1 MFRSCLTRHF
11 LLFFAVLHNST
22 AAQAEPPHAMTAFLN
37 RHCSDCHSN
46 GNAEGGFELSQL
58 PAQFSE
64 TANFTRWIRVFDR
77 VASGEMPPPEHQ
89 SPAPPAQAAFLQQTK
104 NWLQGHQQQL
114 WNEQGRVHGRRL
126 TNLQLERTLHDL
138 LGIDI
143 PLAVLMPEEPRNSLF
158 TSDADSQPM
167 SHFQLQQ
174 HLQIVDTALHEA
186 FRRALVTEQSVNRD
200 LGPEQI
206 ARENPGRRTRE
217 PEMLEGLAVTWS
229 SRLIFYGRLPCT
241 TAPEDGWYRFR
252 IRAKALK
259 PPATGGVWCTVN
271 SGRCVSSAPLLNWLG
286 AFEARE
292 EFQEWTFTGW
302 LTKGDMLEV
311 RPGDDTLKMGRF
323 SGGQVGAGEGSP
335 QDLPGI
341 AIEHLTMEQI
351 HTGPEQ
357 SACGALLF
365 ADLQPASLVRNLQQA
380 TLHSA
385 APIHDLQRLLLNF
398 AQRAFRRPV
407 QPSEISD
414 YLALAESHLQQN
426 GSLLD
431 AIRAGYRSLLCSP
444 RFLYF
449 TAAPGRLD
457 SWATATRLSYFLW
470 NRPPDEELI
479 QLAAA
484 DRLTDPAVVRE
495 QLQRMLAHPHGQDF
509 IPDFAAQWLD
519 LRDIDFTSPDRRL
532 YPGFDVIVQ
541 HSMVAETESFLQQML
556 DQNQSITRLIAA
568 DETWLNERL
577 ARYYGIEGVTGD
589 ELQTVSLTDTARPG
603 GLVTQGAIMKVTA
616 NGTTTSPVLR
626 GVWVS
631 ERLLGREIP
640 PPPASVPAIEPDIRG
655 AVSIRE
661 MLERHK
667 SDSACAACHRH
678 IDAPGFALEN
688 FDPSGRWRRTYA
700 AAERKRDAAEID
712 AGYQLASGES
722 FGSLQEFQQLICDR
736 PEQLA
741 AGMARMLMEYSTGT
755 AVTFSERD
763 EVDRIV
769 AAVSADNYGF
779 RSILEEI
786 VTSWVFLNR

>member
-1 MFRSCLTRHF
+1 MFCNYLIGQCL
-11 LLFFAVLHNST
+11 LLVLLLPAT
-22 AAQAEPPHAMTAFLN
+22 AAHAEPPEAMTAFLN
-37 RHCSDCHSN
+37 RNCSDCHGN
-46 GNAEGGFELSQL
+46 GNSEGGFAFSEL
-58 PAQFSE
+58 PAGFSE
-64 TANFTRWIRVFDR
+64 AADFSRWIRVFDR

-89 SPAPPAQAAFLQQTK
+89 PPAASAQAAFLQQTK
-104 NWLQGHQQQL
+104 NWLQEHQQQL

-143 PLAVLMPEEPRNSLF
+143 PLAAQMPEEPRNSLF

-174 HLQIVDTALHEA
+174 HLQIVDTALQEA
-186 FRRALVTEQSVNRD
+186 FRRALTTEQSVVRD

-206 ARENPGRRTRE
+206 VRQNPIRRTRE
-217 PEMLEGLAVTWS
+217 PELLDGLAVTWS

-252 IRAKALK
+252 IRAKALQ

-292 EFQEWTFTGW
+292 EFRDWTFTGW

-323 SGGQVGAGEGSP
+323 SGGQVGAGEGGP
-335 QDLPGI
+335 QNLPGI
-341 AIEHLTMEQI
+341 AIEHLRMEQI
-351 HTGPEQ
+351 HHGLSEN
-357 SACGALLF
+357 AAGRLLF
-365 ADLQPASLVRNLQQA
+365 GDLQPESQVSNLQQA
-380 TLHSA
+380 TLQSA
-385 APIHDLQRLLLNF
+385 APLRDLHRLLLSF
-398 AQRAFRRPV
+398 AERAFRRPV
-407 QPSEISD
+407 QPSEITD
-414 YLALAESHLQQN
+414 YVALAEEQLQQN

-431 AIRAGYRSLLCSP
+431 AIRVGYRSLLCSP

-449 TAAPGRLD
+449 TATPGRLD

-470 NRPPDEELI
+470 NRPPDQ
-479 QLAAA
+479 QLAELAA
-484 DRLTDPAVVRE
+484 DDKLQDPAVVRE
-495 QLQRMLAHPHGQDF
+495 QLHRMLAHPHGQNF
-509 IPDFAAQWLD
+509 IPDFAAEWLD

-556 DQNQSITRLIAA
+556 DHNQSVVRLIAA

-577 ARYYGIEGVTGD
+577 ARYYGIAGVFGD
-589 ELQTVSLTDTARPG
+589 QLQPVSLAETARPG
-603 GLVTQGAIMKVTA
+603 GLMTHGAIMKITA

-626 GVWVS
+626 GVWIS

-640 PPPASVPAIEPDIRG
+640 PPPANVPAIEPDIRG
-655 AVSIRE
+655 ATSIRD

-667 SDSACAACHRH
+667 SDSACSTCHRH

-688 FDPSGRWRRTYA
+688 FDPSGRWRSTYGIDSRNTDTA
-700 AAERKRDAAEID
+700 QID
-712 AGYQLASGES
+712 ASYQLASGES
-722 FGSLQEFQQLICDR
+722 FGNLQEFQQLIRDR
-736 PEQLA
+736 PEQIA
-741 AGMARMLMEYSTGT
+741 AGMTRMLMEYATGA

-763 EVDRIV
+763 EVERIV
-769 AAVSADNYGF
+769 ATVSADNYGV